1 MQFHPPPERLLHHPF
16 EQHGGDELFAPLT
29 PRLLG
34 QFDPFRA
41 LHEHGHGDLVAME
54 MKANRDVQIT
64 FQGMAAYDALSVD
77 FDVRSNVLTVT
88 GRNDDKHAAEA
99 RRSISM
105 PCVVT
110 KPFKVMAEVH
120 GGSCVVTVP
129 SDAQGP
135 LAESRPKRM
144 REPKSLV
151 VTIHATAEDALAPEQ
166 QARPGNQAE
175 GASLHGPQSLED
187 ALRAVTQD

>member
-34 QFDPFRA
+34 QYDPFRA
-41 LHEHGHGDLVAME
+41 LHD
-54 MKANRDVQIT
+54 T

-135 LAESRPKRM
+135 LAESRPKRT